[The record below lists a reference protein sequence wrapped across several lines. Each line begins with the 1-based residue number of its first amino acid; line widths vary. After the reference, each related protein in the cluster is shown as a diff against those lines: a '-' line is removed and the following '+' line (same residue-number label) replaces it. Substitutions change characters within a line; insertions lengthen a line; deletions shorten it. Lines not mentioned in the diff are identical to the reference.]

1 MDADKK
7 AALAGENFRS
17 GYNCAQSVLLAFCE
31 ETGLK
36 KEAAARFASSFGGG
50 MGRMR
55 EVCGAVSGMFMVA
68 GLLTGYDDP
77 KDRAAKAALYERVR
91 NLAGQFTEK
100 NGSIICRKLLEGVP
114 ATGGGAPGERTEPI
128 TGNGRAP
135 ATLRTRRALSQKRS
149 ARRAG
154 TADRTTRSAEGIC
167 RYLRRA

>member
-114 ATGGGAPGERTEPI
+114 ATGGGAPGERTETYYRKRPC
-128 TGNGRAP
+128 TCYVEDAARLVAEALGAQSGNGGQNDA
-135 ATLRTRRALSQKRS
+135 
-149 ARRAG
+149 
-154 TADRTTRSAEGIC
+154 
-167 RYLRRA
+167 